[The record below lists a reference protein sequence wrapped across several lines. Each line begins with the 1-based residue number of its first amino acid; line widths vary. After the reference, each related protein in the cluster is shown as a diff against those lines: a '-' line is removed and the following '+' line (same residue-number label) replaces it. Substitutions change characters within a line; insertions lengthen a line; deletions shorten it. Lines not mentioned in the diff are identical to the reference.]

1 MPNDRIHVHP
11 VDVETRWPGGRTNAY
26 VVEGAS
32 SLLVDPPAVDPAL
45 TRAAEQHD
53 VGAIAVTHTHADHT
67 GAVSHYADE
76 LGATVWARAG
86 RVDRFMT
93 AAGRDPDRT
102 FREGTH
108 VGPTTVIETP
118 GHAPDHVAFQVG
130 NEALVGDLAV
140 KGGSVVVGGPDGD
153 LRAYLVSLRRLR
165 QRALDR
171 LHPGH
176 GPVIDAPTDTIDR
189 LLFHRL
195 ERERRVL
202 AAVET
207 GARELDAITDAAYD
221 KDLTG
226 VRDLAR
232 DTVGAHLRKL
242 AVEGHIE
249 WNGQR
254 ALPAAG

>member
-1 MPNDRIHVHP
+1 MPDDRIHAQP
-11 VDVETRWPGGRTNAY
+11 VDVQTRWPGGRTNAY
-26 VVEGAS
+26 VVEGAPG
-32 SLLVDPPAVDPAL
+32 LLVDPPAIDPAL
-45 TRAAEQHD
+45 TRVAERHD
-53 VGAIAVTHTHADHT
+53 VGAIAVTHTHSDHT
-67 GAVSHYADE
+67 GAVAHYADE

-86 RVDRFMT
+86 RVDRFVA
-93 AAGRDPDRT
+93 AAGRSPDRT
-102 FREGTH
+102 FREGTA
-108 VGPTTVIETP
+108 VGPATVRETP
-118 GHAPDHVAFQVG
+118 GHAPDHVAFSVG

-140 KGGSVVVGGPDGD
+140 KGGSVVVGGSDGD

-165 QRALDR
+165 QKTLDR

-176 GPVIDAPTDTIDR
+176 GPVIDAPTDTLDR
-189 LLFHRL
+189 LLVHRL

-202 AAVET
+202 EAVET

-226 VRDLAR
+226 VRGLAR
-232 DTVGAHLRKL
+232 NSVEAHLRKL

-254 ALPAAG
+254 AVPAAG